1 MPIELYF
8 CFLNISKREGNVD
21 TQQCYC
27 YVSSEDVDELFSC
40 PLSFKQEDDFPPRD
54 DFSDVDQLRVG
65 NDGIFMLAFF
75 SEWICCLCTK
85 PPYSSVSW
93 QAQIASFTERTGPF
107 QSEQGNLTKVCL
119 DENVSKQLKVFS
131 MDSPQGGNS
140 HSLKTTWSLP
150 PIGMEVGK
158 VKVSQLSDSLAAF
171 IWPQNV
177 SLSMYRRTSNLW
189 YTEQWL
195 TQQKC

>member
-131 MDSPQGGNS
+131 MDSPQSGNS
-140 HSLKTTWSLP
+140 QTHWRQHDLFL
-150 PIGMEVGK
+150 
-158 VKVSQLSDSLAAF
+158 Q
-171 IWPQNV
+171 
-177 SLSMYRRTSNLW
+177 
-189 YTEQWL
+189 
-195 TQQKC
+195 